1 MSSIELT
8 RGAMLRDINVVAAD
22 GRRVQVPDFRGRRN
36 LVLIFEPAAE
46 LLAQLAS
53 AGDELREEEA
63 VVLTVPE
70 NDRDA
75 RERYGISSTAVFI
88 SDRYGEIYFTSE
100 HAPAISDI
108 MDWLRFINS
117 QCPE

>member
-8 RGAMLRDINVVAAD
+8 RGAMLRDITVTAAE
-22 GRRVQVPDFRGRRN
+22 GRRVQISDFRGRRN
-36 LVLIFEPAAE
+36 IVLVFEPAPVLLSE
-46 LLAQLAS
+46 LTK

-70 NDRDA
+70 DDRA
-75 RERYGISSTAVFI
+75 SRERYAIAGSAVFI
-88 SDRYGEIYFTSE
+88 SDRYGEIYFSAE
-100 HAPAISDI
+100 QLPPISDI